1 MKTLENTILFQLYS
15 FFIYA
20 ISGIAIG
27 ILFDIFRI
35 LRKSF
40 RTPDILTYI
49 EDVLFWLLTGVF
61 LLFVLFQISN
71 GEIRIYH
78 IVGILLGSIFYML
91 TISKYFIKINVSV
104 ITFLKNILYHVLIY
118 PTKLICFL
126 LRKIGKPFTFFVIN
140 IKKITLKSS
149 KKMKKKEKKYKKK
162 QKNAREGRILKTN
175 VENYK

>member
-1 MKTLENTILFQLYS
+1 MENTILFQLYS
-15 FFIYA
+15 FFIFG

-49 EDVLFWLLTGVF
+49 EDILFWILTGIF

-78 IVGILLGSIFYML
+78 IVGILLGSILYML
-91 TISKYFIKINVSV
+91 TISKYFIKINVSI
-104 ITFLKNILYHVLIY
+104 ITFIKNILSRIFIY
-118 PTKLICFL
+118 PVKLICFL
-126 LRKIGKPFTFFVIN
+126 LRKICKPFTFFVIN
-140 IKKITLKSS
+140 IKKMTLKPSR
-149 KKMKKKEKKYKKK
+149 KTEKREKKHKKK

-175 VENYK
+175 VEKYK